1 MVARAYFWM
10 LSRLTPGEPAEAA
23 VRVEQLRAVARACQQ
38 IVALQLIAVLLA
50 VLALQ
55 WIPPA
60 RILPWLLSVTAA
72 LFWMKSGSRA
82 ILALQTVS
90 SDAGRLTLRMMAVCV
105 PFMVL
110 WPTLVIW
117 LWKPGDTLIEAFA
130 SIFLLGSMALTIPQ
144 IGYCRAISTAALAIY
159 IPLLAIFH
167 LGPHFDLLGSTLM
180 LLCGVLIVRLSMR
193 FEASFTELARKN
205 IEGETLALSLAHTA
219 QELAKAR
226 DQAEEGS
233 QLKSKFLANMSHE
246 LRTPLNA
253 IIGFSEILR
262 AQMLGRI
269 EQTKYVEYAED
280 IHRSGQ
286 HLLNLI
292 DTLLDLA
299 KIEAGKQD
307 LREREV
313 DLQTVAQ
320 HALRF
325 VEVQARKGRVSL
337 SYDVEPGFALFGDE
351 RAITQ
356 VLTNLAVNA
365 VKFTEPGGE
374 VTLFWQLADDRISL
388 GVWDTGVGLE
398 PAELQ
403 RALEPFVQIAHHA
416 TVDGWGAGLGL
427 PLVKALIELHGGSFH
442 MESHRGIGT
451 CAWAEFP
458 ASRTIHRAAEHRQPA
473 VALPSARASD
483 LRTVA

>member
-1 MVARAYFWM
+1 MLAPAYLWI
-10 LSRLTPGEPAEAA
+10 LSRLTPAEPAESA
-23 VRVEQLRAVARACQQ
+23 VRVEQLRAVAQACQQ
-38 IVALQLIAVLLA
+38 INALQSIAILLA
-50 VLALQ
+50 VLSLQ
-55 WIPPA
+55 WVPTT
-60 RILPWLLSVTAA
+60 RVLPWLMSVTVA
-72 LFWMKSGSRA
+72 LLWMRSGSRA
-82 ILALQTVS
+82 ILSIVS
-90 SDAGRLTLRMMAVCV
+90 APADAGRLTLRVMTVCV

-110 WPTLVIW
+110 WPTLVIL
-117 LWKPGDTLIEAFA
+117 LWKPGDVLNEAFA
-130 SIFLLGSMALTIPQ
+130 TIFLLASMALTIPL

-167 LGPHFDLLGSTLM
+167 LGPRFDLLSSALM
-180 LLCGVLIVRLSMR
+180 LLCGVLVVRLSKR
-193 FEASFTELARKN
+193 FETSFAELTRKN
-205 IEGETLALSLAHTA
+205 IEGETLALNLAQTA
-219 QELAKAR
+219 SELARAR

-253 IIGFSEILR
+253 IIGFSDILR
-262 AQMLGRI
+262 SQMLGRI
-269 EQTKYVEYAED
+269 DQGRYVEYADD

-299 KIEAGKQD
+299 KIEAGKQE
-307 LREREV
+307 LREREI
-313 DLQTVAQ
+313 DLQTCAR

-325 VEVQARKGRVSL
+325 VEVQARKGHVSL
-337 SYDVEPGFALFGDE
+337 SQDAEQGFALFGDE

-374 VTLFWQLADDRISL
+374 VTLFWQLADDKILL
-388 GVWDTGVGLE
+388 GVRDTGIGME
-398 PAELQ
+398 PPELQ

-427 PLVKALIELHGGSFH
+427 SLVKALIELHGGSFH

-458 ASRTIHRAAEHRQPA
+458 GPRTIHYPA
-473 VALPSARASD
+473 DSLQVAQ
-483 LRTVA
+483 VA